1 MMPRVPT
8 GRWSTDVRRHHI
20 MANGIRELGQQRRV
34 AGRVNDF
41 EPVALLPERE
51 FGKEGFRSFWRSS
64 E

>member
-1 MMPRVPT
+1 
-8 GRWSTDVRRHHI
+8 